1 MDEGTVRMQAH
12 LYALVAD
19 IQAVVA
25 DIEGMK
31 ALNTYRESRGETIA
45 YDDSHFLESRRE
57 LETIAQKL
65 REEI

>member
-45 YDDSHFLESRRE
+45 YDDSHFFESRHE